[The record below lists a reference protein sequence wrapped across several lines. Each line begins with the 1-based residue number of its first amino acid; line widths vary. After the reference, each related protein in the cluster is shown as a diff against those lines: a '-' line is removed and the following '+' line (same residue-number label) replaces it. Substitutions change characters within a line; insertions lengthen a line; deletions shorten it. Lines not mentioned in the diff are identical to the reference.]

1 MSTNYGLELQ
11 HRTSPLQIF
20 YSSCST
26 KLLSLVGIRIGHHV
40 AALKGALPPEQRLH
54 YRAAR
59 SKLPGHPEFSLTPG
73 VKFSS
78 VSVTRSPTAKRPC
91 SVLAQMVPRR
101 QHRLPDWPLP
111 NILQQWTCSV
121 PFSIQAGWC
130 AVIEEGLRSTVLAM
144 LDTLAPTN
152 PSRGRLVFNI
162 ATGRQS

>member
-78 VSVTRSPTAKRPC
+78 VSVTRQPRKDR
-91 SVLAQMVPRR
+91 VLS
-101 QHRLPDWPLP
+101 W
-111 NILQQWTCSV
+111 
-121 PFSIQAGWC
+121 
-130 AVIEEGLRSTVLAM
+130 LRWFPGDNT
-144 LDTLAPTN
+144 DCQ
-152 PSRGRLVFNI
+152 
-162 ATGRQS
+162 TGRCPIYSNNGRAVYPSLFKLVGVLSSKKDYGPLFSLC